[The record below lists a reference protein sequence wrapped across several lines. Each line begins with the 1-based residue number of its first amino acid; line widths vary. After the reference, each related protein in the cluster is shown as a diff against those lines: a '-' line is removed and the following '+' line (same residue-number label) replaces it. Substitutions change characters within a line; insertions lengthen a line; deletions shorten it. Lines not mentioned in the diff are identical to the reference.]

1 METNIER
8 RSYLDPDGI
17 NSHRLNSNRLN
28 TCTSVSP
35 SGKVR
40 IGCKAILSDQGS
52 RLVSFT

>member
-8 RSYLDPDGI
+8 RSYLDPDCV
-17 NSHRLNSNRLN
+17 SSNRLDLN
-28 TCTSVSP
+28 RLEICTSVFP

-40 IGCKAILSDQGS
+40 IGCKAILSDQAS